1 MSRPILSRPRTRVYG
16 CNYDKGES
24 YYKPMV
30 DHLDRK
36 YSGRPLFSEPR
47 TSLADE
53 ITASR
58 NDIGSRDLS
67 GPRSNPLSRDLDLEI
82 DPLIRNPQLPFSS
95 SDPMFPENEE
105 IVYDSR
111 GQRSRRRLAENFVDD
126 VTATTQHLKA
136 KLATIGIDE
145 EVDAALGKP
154 SRRLRQDQDRLENG
168 LFAKRDLKSEMRSAI
183 EDAEANFKR
192 RSKILDDIDL
202 VADAKPVLLK
212 WSKLNNEEDT
222 LASAAANRAKQTKA
236 RLNDLESEM
245 EELSERQAKRER
257 RAAALRAMINENAAE
272 NESLREQSSSILSK
286 KVSIRERSEK
296 HVAF

>member
-1 MSRPILSRPRTRVYG
+1 
-16 CNYDKGES
+16 
-24 YYKPMV
+24 MV

-53 ITASR
+53 IAASR

-82 DPLIRNPQLPFSS
+82 DPLIRNPQLPLSS
-95 SDPMFPENEE
+95 SDPLFPENEE

-111 GQRSRRRLAENFVDD
+111 GQRSRRRLAENFVND

-136 KLATIGIDE
+136 KLATIGLDE
-145 EVDAALGKP
+145 EVDVALGKP
-154 SRRLRQDQDRLENG
+154 LRRLRQDQDILDNG
-168 LFAKRDLKSEMRSAI
+168 LFAKRDLKSEMRSEMRSAI
-183 EDAEANFKR
+183 DDAEANFKR
-192 RSKILDDIDL
+192 RSKILEDIDL
-202 VADAKPVLLK
+202 AIENKPALLK
-212 WSKLNNEEDT
+212 WSKLSNEDDT
-222 LASAAANRAKQTKA
+222 LASAAANRAKITKA

-257 RAAALRAMINENAAE
+257 RAAALRAMINESAAE
-272 NESLREQSSSILSK
+272 NESLQEQSSSILSK

>member
-1 MSRPILSRPRTRVYG
+1 MARPILSRPRTRVYG

-36 YSGRPLFSEPR
+36 YSGRPLFPEPR

-53 ITASR
+53 IAASR

-67 GPRSNPLSRDLDLEI
+67 GPRSNPFSRDLDLEI
-82 DPLIRNPQLPFSS
+82 DPLIRNPQLPLSS
-95 SDPMFPENEE
+95 SDPLFPENEE

-111 GQRSRRRLAENFVDD
+111 GQRSRRRLAENFVND

-136 KLATIGIDE
+136 KLATIGLDE
-145 EVDAALGKP
+145 EVESALGKP
-154 SRRLRQDQDRLENG
+154 LRRLRQDQDILDNG
-168 LFAKRDLKSEMRSAI
+168 MFAKRDLKSEMKSAI

-192 RSKILDDIDL
+192 RSKILEDVDL
-202 VADAKPVLLK
+202 AVETKPALLK
-212 WSKLNNEEDT
+212 WSKLSNEDDT
-222 LASAAANRAKQTKA
+222 LASAAATRAKITKA

-257 RAAALRAMINENAAE
+257 RAAALRAMINETAAE
-272 NESLREQSSSILSK
+272 NESLQQQSSILSK
-286 KVSIRERSEK
+286 KVAIRERSEK